1 MVVFVVLFLGGCLS
15 VVSICTTS
23 DITHTQAIYIAILLA
38 MKSSITASLAV
49 TVGGHGIFW
58 SPTSRAIQSE
68 QSGYMEDATSII
80 SEPMPDV
87 TSESRDYPGKR
98 FMENQHCVRCSSYI
112 FSMQVIVPL
121 LNPE

>member
-1 MVVFVVLFLGGCLS
+1 
-15 VVSICTTS
+15 
-23 DITHTQAIYIAILLA
+23 

-49 TVGGHGIFW
+49 TAAGHGIFW

-87 TSESRDYPGKR
+87 TSEPRDYPGKR
-98 FMENQHCVRCSSYI
+98 FMESQHCV
-112 FSMQVIVPL
+112 
-121 LNPE
+121 